1 LSGKKIS
8 FGKIYTLKRYFLL
21 LLVVVLTKAAVAQ
34 TDTSLLYLR
43 FPMVPS
49 FRLINVTDSS
59 IFTKND
65 LKKKKATI
73 IMMFSPDCEHC
84 QAETKELTAHM
95 DLFKKVQIIMASPL
109 DYNYIKKFYEEYKL
123 AEYPNITMGRDPSYF
138 LGTFFKVRSFPSI
151 FVYDKKG
158 NYVTSFVGSTPI
170 EQIAAALK

>member
-1 LSGKKIS
+1 
-8 FGKIYTLKRYFLL
+8 LKRYLFLL
-21 LLVVVLTKAAVAQ
+21 AIVVLSKASVAQ
-34 TDTSLLYLR
+34 IDSTLLYLR
-43 FPMVPS
+43 FPAVPT
-49 FRLINVTDSS
+49 FKLINVADSS

-95 DLFKKVQIIMASPL
+95 DLFKKVQIVMASPL

-123 AEYPNITMGRDPSYF
+123 ADYKNITMGRDPSYF
-138 LGTFFKVRSFPSI
+138 LGTFFKIRSFPSI
-151 FVYDKKG
+151 FIYDKKG

>member
-1 LSGKKIS
+1 LKK
-8 FGKIYTLKRYFLL
+8 YFSL
-21 LLVVVLTKAAVAQ
+21 LLVVLMSKAAVAQ
-34 TDTSLLYLR
+34 IDTSLLYLR
-43 FPMVPS
+43 FPIVPS
-49 FRLINVTDSS
+49 FRLINVADSS

-65 LKKKKATI
+65 LKKKRATI

-84 QAETKELTAHM
+84 QLETKELTAHM
-95 DLFKKVQIIMASPL
+95 DLFKKVQIVMASPL

-123 AEYPNITMGRDPSYF
+123 ADYPNITMGRDPSYF

-151 FVYDKKG
+151 FLYDKKG